1 MNVLSKDFMTKWS
14 VDMKIIVIAGVPDV
28 IESNIPALFFASQ
41 LGVYSWPQALCSSN
55 EFIKQNICK

>member
-1 MNVLSKDFMTKWS
+1 
-14 VDMKIIVIAGVPDV
+14 MKIIVIAGVPDV